1 MPELRL
7 ATDRRVQ
14 GGRLQHDTSVSYL
27 LVQIV
32 NISEEA
38 SYLETVASAA
48 WDRSYKQL
56 SARNSVLVNFFQN
69 HYILFKH
76 STCN

>member
-7 ATDRRVQ
+7 TTDRRVQ
-14 GGRLQHDTSVSYL
+14 GGRLQHDTSVSCL

-48 WDRSYKQL
+48 WDRSYQQL

-69 HYILFKH
+69 HNNLFKH
-76 STCN
+76 STYD

>member
-48 WDRSYKQL
+48 W
-56 SARNSVLVNFFQN
+56 
-69 HYILFKH
+69 
-76 STCN
+76 